1 MGLSNL
7 HPLRSIAIDTSLFPF
22 QPNLNGM
29 THISSDEL
37 WVGFG
42 NSIISVALLSSS
54 QNKDEIVSKTKQ
66 QIIPIKTE
74 ESIQCFISVN
84 FREQKYLWIAETSQI
99 SIWKILKK
107 EEEKLEE
114 IGTISLGNERNEGGQ
129 IQMMKQIGNEV

>member
-22 QPNLNGM
+22 RPNLNGM
-29 THISSDEL
+29 IHISSDEL
-37 WVGFG
+37 WFGFG

-74 ESIQCFISVN
+74 ESIQCFILVN
-84 FREQKYLWIAETSQI
+84 FREQKYLWIAETLQI

-107 EEEKLEE
+107 EEEKMKK
-114 IGTISLGNERNEGGQ
+114 IGTISLENERKEGGQ

>member
-1 MGLSNL
+1 M
-7 HPLRSIAIDTSLFPF
+7 I
-22 QPNLNGM
+22 
-29 THISSDEL
+29 HISSDEL
-37 WVGFG
+37 WFGFG
-42 NSIISVALLSSS
+42 DSIISVALLSSS

-84 FREQKYLWIAETSQI
+84 FREQKYLWIAETLQI

-129 IQMMKQIGNEV
+129 IQMMKQIGNEVWVMSNYVFNSI

>member
-1 MGLSNL
+1 MSNL

-22 QPNLNGM
+22 KPILNGM
-29 THISSDEL
+29 IHISSDEL
-37 WVGFG
+37 WFGFG
-42 NSIISVALLSSS
+42 NSIVSVTLLPS
-54 QNKDEIVSKTKQ
+54 QNKDEIDSKTKQ

-107 EEEKLEE
+107 EEEKMKK
-114 IGTISLGNERNEGGQ
+114 IGTISLENERKEGGQ